1 MAYLGLLHL
10 LVWFALTQGIF
21 GSRPLCR
28 MPGGTSLQYAAS
40 AAGDAAIAHTG
51 GIAMAQPPAHVAA
64 AAGGADSAVLQQ
76 GAASA
81 Q

>member
-28 MPGGTSLQYAAS
+28 MPEGTSLQYAAS
-40 AAGDAAIAHTG
+40 AAGDAAVSHSG
-51 GIAMAQPPAHVAA
+51 GVAMARPPAHMAA
-64 AAGGADSAVLQQ
+64 ATGGAASAVLQQ
-76 GAASA
+76 GAAPA

>member
-1 MAYLGLLHL
+1 MAYLALLHL

-28 MPGGTSLQYAAS
+28 MPEGTPAQYAAS

-51 GIAMAQPPAHVAA
+51 GVATAQPPAGMAA
-64 AAGGADSAVLQQ
+64 APGGGAGAVVQQ
-76 GAASA
+76 GAAAA